1 MIEYERTRD
10 TLEAVGLLFCA
21 QNLDAHLEKAVRETP
36 TYITFLC
43 QLLDAES
50 EARKQRSEE
59 TRLKLS
65 RLPQKKTLADF
76 DFSFQPGLD
85 ERLIRELE
93 TLQFI
98 HNHENVVLLGPPG
111 VGKSHIAIGLA
122 TEAIRQGLSVYFV
135 SMNHMIADLKK
146 AAREGRLERRW
157 KVYQR
162 PGLLVVDEVG
172 YSRLDPEAGN
182 LFFQLICARYEKGSL
197 VLTSNKG
204 FGDWGELM
212 GDNVLAS
219 AILDRL
225 LHYCHVVNIRGQSYR
240 LKNRIKAGFQ
250 TGSPSVSGEY
260 SRHDGLVNS

>member
-1 MIEYERTRD
+1 M
-10 TLEAVGLLFCA
+10 LFCA

-65 RLPQKKTLADF
+65 RLPQKKTLADS

-135 SMNHMIADLKK
+135 SMNHIIADLK
-146 AAREGRLERRW
+146 
-157 KVYQR
+157 R
-162 PGLLVVDEVG
+162 PH
-172 YSRLDPEAGN
+172 
-182 LFFQLICARYEKGSL
+182 EKGVSRGGG
-197 VLTSNKG
+197 KCI
-204 FGDWGELM
+204 
-212 GDNVLAS
+212 S
-219 AILDRL
+219 A
-225 LHYCHVVNIRGQSYR
+225 Q
-240 LKNRIKAGFQ
+240 AFW
-250 TGSPSVSGEY
+250 
-260 SRHDGLVNS
+260 